1 MRTIFASLFGS
12 AIGSLV
18 VVVVWSKYQDQ
29 IMNWVNLKISKYE
42 DKKNARNHSVGNS

>member
-29 IMNWVNLKISKYE
+29 IMNWVILNISKYE